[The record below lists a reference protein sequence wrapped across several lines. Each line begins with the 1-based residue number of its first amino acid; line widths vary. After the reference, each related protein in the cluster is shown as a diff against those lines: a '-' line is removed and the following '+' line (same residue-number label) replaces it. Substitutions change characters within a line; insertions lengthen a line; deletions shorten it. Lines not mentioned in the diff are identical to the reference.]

1 MTKVEII
8 NKSLTLIGAAPIVNI
23 TDDTN
28 NARIMNRV
36 YDLSLRSILSEC
48 LWNFATKRKLLA
60 TSTTALEWYDTGVST
75 VYARPSDV
83 IRIFGTN
90 DDNAVWREE
99 GDYII
104 SDTAGLGVKYVYYLD
119 TPSKYP
125 ASFVDAFVD
134 RLASDAAF
142 MILNN
147 SNIAQKYLEK
157 YEKVSLSKARSEN
170 AQIGTQQY
178 LKDDEWVLAKDS
190 SGRPDLSYQ

>member
-8 NKSLTLIGAAPIVNI
+8 NKALTLIGAAPIVNI

-36 YDLSLRSILSEC
+36 YDLSLRSILSETC
-48 LWNFATKRKLLA
+48 WNFATKRKLLA
-60 TSTTALEWYDTGVST
+60 TSTTALEWYDEGVST

-83 IRIFGTN
+83 VRIFSTN
-90 DDNAVWREE
+90 DDNAIWREE

>member
-36 YDLSLRSILSEC
+36 YDLSLRSILSETC
-48 LWNFATKRKLLA
+48 WNFATKRKLLA

-190 SGRPDLSYQ
+190 GTRPDLSYQ